1 MLTRLCAI
9 TCHKLE
15 RLKFLEVFKK
25 ELSICIHSHAL
36 SAQQYATSQLGM
48 PLQVLRFH
56 QIAGGSHFSEYQFRL
71 GLNSGICCVKD
82 IAMLININNK
92 VFINPLSANLTKWPN
107 AFKQFVGKFPTNCL
121 SVFDHFVKLTLKGLI
136 IRLAVKIFTKEIDYC
151 RFFHFF
157 KGRNIQ
163 ANKVMF
169 LFIGRNFSFYGH
181 HLLL

>member
-82 IAMLININNK
+82 IAMLINNNK

-107 AFKQFVGKFPTNCL
+107 AIKQFVGKFPTNCL